1 MTGKQLD
8 AEISDVPEIS
18 VLLCVYNGEDYL
30 AGCLES
36 ILNQSFSDFEF
47 IIVNDGSTDR
57 SLEILTDFA
66 QKDSRIKLINKAENS
81 GITASVTEGLKYCR
95 GKYIARMDQDDIS
108 LPDRFRKQHDYLE
121 TNPRIDVLGSSLAFI
136 DQNGDLT
143 GRTLIR
149 PTDPL
154 VIRLQ
159 MYYRCVIHNPSVLMR
174 AAYYKNYN
182 LNSQEKDY
190 RAADDYSFW
199 LRENLHHLYANL
211 EEPCLLYRVHQ
222 KQTSSE
228 KSRVQMDETLRS
240 AQLAYHE
247 LIGRRVPVDVIES
260 FYYIKRV
267 TTTDPEIVKQGLLTI
282 YQIQKSFEKLNRLT
296 PAQRKATRQFSY
308 EKLKSYIAKYRSMPG
323 VLTQGAWYLIRLAP
337 GAVLADVLLK
347 FSRQKPD
354 VSNAEDEE

>member
-1 MTGKQLD
+1 M
-8 AEISDVPEIS
+8 SDVPEIS
-18 VLLCVYNGEDYL
+18 VLLCVYNGEAYL
-30 AGCLES
+30 AECLES
-36 ILNQSFSDFEF
+36 ILNQSFTDFEF

-57 SLEILTDFA
+57 SLEILSGFA
-66 QKDSRIKLINKAENS
+66 QKDQRIKLINKTENS
-81 GITASVTEGLKYCR
+81 GITASVTEGLKHCR
-95 GKYIARMDQDDIS
+95 GKYIARMDQDDVS
-108 LPDRFRKQHDYLE
+108 LPDRFLKQHHYLE
-121 TNPRIDVLGSSLAFI
+121 SNPQIDVLGSSLAFI
-136 DQNGDLT
+136 DRDGNLT
-143 GRTLIR
+143 GKTLIR
-149 PTDPL
+149 PTDPM

-199 LRENLHHLYANL
+199 LRENSRHLYANL

-247 LIGRRVPVDVIES
+247 LIGRRIPIEVIES

-267 TTTDPEIVKQGLLTI
+267 TTADPDIVKQGLLTI
-282 YQIQKSFEKLNRLT
+282 YQMQKSFEKLNRLT

-308 EKLKSYIAKYRSMPG
+308 EKLKSYIAKYRSIPG
-323 VLTQGAWYLIRLAP
+323 VLFSGIWYLFRLSP
-337 GAVLADVLLK
+337 VSVFNELVQK
-347 FSRQKPD
+347 ITRQKLSASLVAD
-354 VSNAEDEE
+354 DE

>member
-1 MTGKQLD
+1 M
-8 AEISDVPEIS
+8 SDVPEIS
-18 VLLCVYNGEDYL
+18 VLLCVYNGEAYL
-30 AGCLES
+30 AECLES
-36 ILNQSFSDFEF
+36 ILNQSFTDFEF

-57 SLEILTDFA
+57 SLEILSGFA
-66 QKDSRIKLINKAENS
+66 QKDQRIKLINKTENS
-81 GITASVTEGLKYCR
+81 GITASVTEGLKHCR
-95 GKYIARMDQDDIS
+95 GKYIARMDQDDVS
-108 LPDRFRKQHDYLE
+108 LPDRFLKQHHYLE
-121 TNPRIDVLGSSLAFI
+121 SNPQIDVLGSSLAFI
-136 DQNGDLT
+136 DRDGNLT
-143 GRTLIR
+143 GKTLIR
-149 PTDPL
+149 PTDPM

-199 LRENLHHLYANL
+199 LRENSRHLYANL

-247 LIGRRVPVDVIES
+247 LIGRQIPIEVIES

-267 TTTDPEIVKQGLLTI
+267 TTADPDIVKQGLLTI
-282 YQIQKSFEKLNRLT
+282 YQIQKSFESRNPLN
-296 PAQRKATRQFSY
+296 PAQRISTRQFSY

-323 VLTQGAWYLIRLAP
+323 VLFSGIWYLCRLSP
-337 GAVLADVLLK
+337 VSVFNELLRK
-347 FSRQKPD
+347 ITRQKRSASLVVD
-354 VSNAEDEE
+354 DE

>member
-1 MTGKQLD
+1 M
-8 AEISDVPEIS
+8 SDVPEIS
-18 VLLCVYNGEDYL
+18 VLLCVYNGEAYL
-30 AGCLES
+30 VECLES
-36 ILNQSFSDFEF
+36 ILNQSFTDFEF

-57 SLEILTDFA
+57 SLELLTEFA
-66 QKDSRIKLINKAENS
+66 QKDNRIKLINKTENS
-81 GITASVTEGLKYCR
+81 GITASVTEGLKHCR
-95 GKYIARMDQDDIS
+95 GKYIARMDQDDVS
-108 LPDRFRKQHDYLE
+108 LPDRFLKQHHYLE
-121 TNPRIDVLGSSLAFI
+121 SNPQIDVLGSSLAFI
-136 DQNGDLT
+136 DRDGNLT
-143 GRTLIR
+143 GKTLIR
-149 PTDPL
+149 PTDPM

-174 AAYYKNYN
+174 TAYYKNYN

-199 LRENLHHLYANL
+199 LRENSRHLYANL

-247 LIGRRVPVDVIES
+247 LIGRRIPIEVIES

-267 TTTDPEIVKQGLLTI
+267 TTADPDIVKQGLLTI
-282 YQIQKSFEKLNRLT
+282 YQMQKSFEKLNRLT

-308 EKLKSYIAKYRSMPG
+308 EKLKSYIAKYRSIPG
-323 VLTQGAWYLIRLAP
+323 VLFSGIWYLFRLSP
-337 GAVLADVLLK
+337 VSVFNELVQK
-347 FSRQKPD
+347 ITRQKLSASLVVD
-354 VSNAEDEE
+354 DE